1 MKPRMSNMLA
11 AATGFF
17 GDDVALNGAGAAGP
31 FAGAAFPTALFETA
45 FACCCPEP
53 EARISRYAS
62 RSSRVKTME
71 SDARARVF
79 F

>member
-1 MKPRMSNMLA
+1 MDAYMTDLLA
-11 AATGFF
+11 A
-17 GDDVALNGAGAAGP
+17 VAVVLNGVPQGLLALSLG
-31 FAGAAFPTALFETA
+31 FAAFPTALFETA